1 MSRRIF
7 IEQFRRLLNESREKN
22 EFEFVNVLLGYKGM
36 GGMMSLTHFYESQSL
51 FEDMSTL
58 ITKDHEN
65 KNNVRIGLFLYSH
78 FFEMDELYR
87 VIGNLLNI
95 INGGHF
101 KPFLFEDLE
110 ADELTPSEKI
120 SDLKELSA
128 GCGFSDLTECIDELY
143 SNKLR
148 NSFFHSNYSIDKGEY
163 LNTSRRHTIKIR
175 GKERHSLNI
184 ETELYPLIMETIQA
198 AKFFFS
204 EIEENKKSYTSNR
217 IINGNLSLPEPV
229 MILGDEENGL
239 IGWQSSSGSAIK
251 ITYQYG
257 SPFLAAYNIRITPKM
272 NGTELKLSEIID
284 RNKYAKNDP
293 DLIKLE
299 AEIVA
304 ENNPER
310 LKQLAVPYY
319 NAGNNTKERAEKS
332 ENIYEKKALIKTAIE
347 KYKKSLEFDPG
358 FVRAMH
364 NLAISEK
371 ELRDLDG
378 QKTSYGDLAEK
389 IAGLSNLADDF
400 PEALFN
406 AGHFSQIEAQETKD
420 GADRKAWYLKAIGF
434 YERFLKEAVEKDDV
448 IERLGRCYWGA
459 SLVDNNT
466 ALAHKALGYFEEL
479 LEIAPEKVQYLLSF
493 AAFLSAYAIIE
504 KDEYNEKDKRA
515 LCILEKA
522 DKLSPENGTILYR
535 TGTTKSTAAE
545 KEIDREAK
553 ELYLIGALDSFEKA
567 LSVDPGNTDILNNIG
582 FAHIKLGWFYGDEK
596 SENHFYIGIAYMN
609 DLIKNH
615 PELSNS
621 YYNKASA
628 LVGLFEITEFPDF
641 LREAK
646 QVTDY
651 AQKEHPGSV
660 DDIIK
665 AIEDLWKEN

>member
-1 MSRRIF
+1 MSGKIF

-22 EFEFVNVLLGYKGM
+22 EFEFINVLLGYKGM

-51 FEDMSTL
+51 FQDMSAL
-58 ITKDHEN
+58 ITEDHDN

-87 VIGNLLNI
+87 VLGNLLNI
-95 INGGHF
+95 MNGGRF

-110 ADELTPSEKI
+110 ADELTPTEKI
-120 SDLKELSA
+120 KELKKMSA
-128 GCGFSDLTECIDELY
+128 GCGFSDLTDCIDELY

-175 GKERHSLNI
+175 GEERHSLNI
-184 ETELYPLIMETIQA
+184 ETELYPLIMETIES

-204 EIEENKKSYTSNR
+204 EIEENKKSYTSNKV
-217 IINGNLSLPEPV
+217 IEGNLSLPEPV
-229 MILGDEENGL
+229 MILGDTGNGL

-251 ITYQYG
+251 ITYKYG
-257 SPFLAAYNIRITPKM
+257 SPFLAAYNIRITPKIS
-272 NGTELKLSEIID
+272 GTELKLSEIVD
-284 RNKYAKNDP
+284 KNKYAKNDP
-293 DLIKLE
+293 DLLKLE
-299 AEIVA
+299 EEIMA

-310 LKQLAVPYY
+310 IKQLAIPYY
-319 NAGNNTKERAEKS
+319 NAANNTKERAEKA
-332 ENIYEKKALIKTAIE
+332 ENIYEKKALIKSAIE
-347 KYKKSLEFDPG
+347 KYKKSLEFDPRL
-358 FVRAMH
+358 VRAMH

-371 ELRDLDG
+371 ELGDLDG
-378 QKTSYGDLAEK
+378 QKTSYGDLAKK
-389 IAGLSNLADDF
+389 IASLSNLADDF
-400 PEALFN
+400 PEALLN
-406 AGHFSQIEAQETKD
+406 AGHFSQIEAQETID
-420 GADRKAWYLKAIGF
+420 GTDRKAWYLKAIGF
-434 YERFLKEAVEKDDV
+434 YERFLKEAVEKDD
-448 IERLGRCYWGA
+448 IIQRLGRCYWGA
-459 SLVDNNT
+459 SLVDNDT

-479 LEIAPEKVQYLLSF
+479 IEMAPENVQHLLSF
-493 AAFLSAYAIIE
+493 AAFLSDYAIIG
-504 KDEYNEKDKRA
+504 KDESNEKDKRA
-515 LCILEKA
+515 LGILEKA

-553 ELYLIGALDSFEKA
+553 ELYLIEALDSFEKA
-567 LSVDPGNTDILNNIG
+567 LSVDPNNTDILNNIG
-582 FAHIKLGWFYGDEK
+582 YAHIKLGWFYDDEK
-596 SENHFYIGIAYMN
+596 SESHFHKGIACMN
-609 DLIKNH
+609 DLIQYN

-628 LVGLFEITEFPDF
+628 LVGLFEITKSQNF

-646 QVTDY
+646 EVTDY

-665 AIEDLWKEN
+665 VIEKHWKEN